1 MRSYYDLILDA
12 IAEICEYLRRY
23 ECNCR
28 NFRTDKIYRTF
39 KAKCKM
45 ICKMILE
52 ILLFRVL
59 KISLKI
65 TKYFVIKL
73 FGIKV

>member
-1 MRSYYDLILDA
+1 MRHYRDLILDA
-12 IAEICEYLRRY
+12 IANICEYLKQY

-28 NFRTDKIYRTF
+28 NFRTAEICRTF

-45 ICKMILE
+45 ELK

-59 KISLKI
+59 EISLKI

-73 FGIKV
+73 FGIKL